1 MTDFE
6 GLQGPEEQIVS
17 RCLTSSDS
25 VKATLGATDIDVMSI
40 RFEAH
45 PGVGEVFRL
54 YSLDCV
60 DLAREAFGETIE
72 VTIDSLRQIET
83 MAGTFHDQLP
93 EADSSEQVER
103 IAKILGG
110 HIAHV
115 IVQLH
120 GWIPGKVFFDETQM
134 FAIEEPTGNG
144 LIWPPQKALKRL
156 INGPEDNLWHYY
168 QLSTDQLISWS

>member
-1 MTDFE
+1 M
-6 GLQGPEEQIVS
+6 S
-17 RCLTSSDS
+17 N
-25 VKATLGATDIDVMSI
+25 VMSI
-40 RFEAH
+40 RFEAN
-45 PGVGEVFRL
+45 PEIGEVFRL

-60 DLAREAFGETIE
+60 DLARNSFGVTLGVTADSIREVEA
-72 VTIDSLRQIET
+72 
-83 MAGTFHDQLP
+83 MAGRFHDELP
-93 EADSSEQVER
+93 AANISSEAIER

-120 GWIPGKVFFDETQM
+120 GWTPGKAFFDETQT
-134 FAIEEPTGNG
+134 FAIERPSGAG
-144 LIWPPQKALKRL
+144 LIWPPQKALDRL